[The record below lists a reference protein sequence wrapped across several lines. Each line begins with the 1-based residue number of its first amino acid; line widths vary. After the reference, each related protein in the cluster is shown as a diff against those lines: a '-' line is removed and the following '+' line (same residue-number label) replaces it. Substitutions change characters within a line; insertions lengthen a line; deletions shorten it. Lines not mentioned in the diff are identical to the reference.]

1 MITPDYLFSGF
12 IGAVIGALLGGFATA
27 WGSYLFTKK
36 HTKELEDKKIKNFAG
51 AIYTE
56 LTALKER
63 YMKIAGNLIEQTNIE
78 NELPL
83 VGILSTDQ
91 NYFIV
96 FDNLSSDLFGL
107 LDIEMAKNVID
118 AYINTKALFDDLEF
132 ILKMQEDVDGYAGND
147 EKLLEMNGVPDPTS
161 LAFRKE
167 NPVFAKLDEYA
178 GLSINSFDK
187 LPVTKTGIE
196 YVSTPGHSPGSTCFI
211 PSGTDIIFTG
221 DHILEKITPNIS
233 YYDGVT
239 DFLGHY
245 IDSLKKTALL
255 PINNAYPGH
264 GVPFS
269 NVKGRIESLL
279 SHHTTRME
287 EIRNIINGKMITAY
301 DIACKMTW
309 SRGRHLDSMN
319 HMEKKFAIGE
329 AISHLRHMET
339 IGMCSTVE
347 KNGLILYKN

>member
-1 MITPDYLFSGF
+1 MNPEIKMFTVPIAIRALKFASVYRIKTEKGTYLIDAGMDRAGFDFLLNSGVDFSEIDG
-12 IGAVIGALLGGFATA
+12 ILLTHLHIDHLGGGVIASEKD
-27 WGSYLFTKK
+27 GIPLY
-36 HTKELEDKKIKNFAG
+36 IGKN
-51 AIYTE
+51 
-56 LTALKER
+56 
-63 YMKIAGNLIEQTNIE
+63 
-78 NELPL
+78 
-83 VGILSTDQ
+83 
-91 NYFIV
+91 
-96 FDNLSSDLFGL
+96 
-107 LDIEMAKNVID
+107 
-118 AYINTKALFDDLEF
+118 DLEF
-132 ILKMQEDVDGYAGND
+132 IFKMQEDVDGYAGND
-147 EKLLEMNGVPDPTS
+147 EKILEMNGVPDPSS

-178 GLSINSFDK
+178 RLSINSFDK

-245 IDSLKKTALL
+245 IDSLRKTALL
-255 PINNAYPGH
+255 PVNNAYPGH
-264 GVPFS
+264 GGPFS

-287 EIRNIINGKMITAY
+287 EILNIINGKMMTAY
-301 DIACKMTW
+301 DIACNMTW

-339 IGMCSTVE
+339 TGMCSTLE
-347 KNGLILYKN
+347 KNNLILYKN

>member
-118 AYINTKALFDDLEF
+118 AYINTKALFDELVNLGNQWNSFHSLLKES
-132 ILKMQEDVDGYAGND
+132 ILIRY
-147 EKLLEMNGVPDPTS
+147 
-161 LAFRKE
+161 
-167 NPVFAKLDEYA
+167 DEY
-178 GLSINSFDK
+178 IKCVDDK
-187 LPVTKTGIE
+187 KLANENIGIAIKIDELKNLFARQGKTFAATSYFKGDPNYLI
-196 YVSTPGHSPGSTCFI
+196 TQIIGS
-211 PSGTDIIFTG
+211 GKYIIKRHT
-221 DHILEKITPNIS
+221 EVIS
-233 YYDGVT
+233 LVDKAT
-239 DFLGHY
+239 
-245 IDSLKKTALL
+245 
-255 PINNAYPGH
+255 
-264 GVPFS
+264 
-269 NVKGRIESLL
+269 
-279 SHHTTRME
+279 
-287 EIRNIINGKMITAY
+287 
-301 DIACKMTW
+301 
-309 SRGRHLDSMN
+309 
-319 HMEKKFAIGE
+319 
-329 AISHLRHMET
+329 
-339 IGMCSTVE
+339 
-347 KNGLILYKN
+347 NGLCKKYLKIYP